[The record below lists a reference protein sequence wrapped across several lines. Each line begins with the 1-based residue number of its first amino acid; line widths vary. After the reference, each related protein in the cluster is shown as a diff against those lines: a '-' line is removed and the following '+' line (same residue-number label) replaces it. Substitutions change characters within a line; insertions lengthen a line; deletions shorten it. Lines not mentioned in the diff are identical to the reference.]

1 MDSVS
6 EAPVSFEFGRFR
18 ILPQRREVLAD
29 GRPMELGGRAFDVL
43 VALVE
48 ANGALVGKAELM
60 SRVWPGRIIEENN
73 LHAQIKELRKAFA
86 DHDLIRTIVGRR
98 YRFTGE
104 VRARRAGQ
112 SEAAE
117 QGSAQDVPG
126 PPRAPTNLPAPTSDL
141 MGRDVET
148 REVIGLVA
156 DHRLVTLIGTG
167 GIGKTRLGLEVARY
181 LLPQFADGVW
191 IAELAL
197 LSDPALVPVTVAT
210 ALGLELVSGV
220 VSPERIAAALGSKHI
235 MLVLD
240 NCEHVID
247 VAAGMVE
254 ALLHANPAARVIA
267 TSREPLRAESEHLYR
282 VPPLAVPTEDTQAL
296 KDVLRYGAVAL
307 FIARA
312 QAADPHFAPDRQTAA
327 AIAAICRRL
336 DGIPLAIELAA
347 ARAST
352 LGMQELASRLDDCF
366 SLLTEGRRTALRRHQ
381 TLRATLD
388 WSYEL
393 LPESERVLLRRLS
406 IFAGGFTLEAA
417 IAIIANADI
426 LKSNVVESVANLAT
440 KSLVAADVGGATVH
454 YRLLETTRAY
464 AREKLA
470 ERGELEQAT
479 RRHAEYYRDLCGQA
493 EAE

>member
-1 MDSVS
+1 MDAASKPP
-6 EAPVSFEFGRFR
+6 ASFEFGRVR
-18 ILPQRREVLAD
+18 ILPKR
-29 GRPMELGGRAFDVL
+29 
-43 VALVE
+43 
-48 ANGALVGKAELM
+48 
-60 SRVWPGRIIEENN
+60 
-73 LHAQIKELRKAFA
+73 
-86 DHDLIRTIVGRR
+86 VGRS
-98 YRFTGE
+98 YRFTGD

-112 SEAAE
+112 SEPAE
-117 QGSAQDVPG
+117 QGPAQDVPG
-126 PPRAPTNLPAPTSDL
+126 PPRAPTNLPGPTSDL
-141 MGRDVET
+141 MGRDIET

-347 ARAST
+347 ARVST
-352 LGMQELASRLDDCF
+352 LGVQELASRLYDRV
-366 SLLTEGRRTALRRHQ
+366 SVPTEGRRTALRRHQ

-393 LPESERVLLRRLS
+393 LPGPERAVLRR
-406 IFAGGFTLEAA
+406 
-417 IAIIANADI
+417 
-426 LKSNVVESVANLAT
+426 
-440 KSLVAADVGGATVH
+440 
-454 YRLLETTRAY
+454 
-464 AREKLA
+464 
-470 ERGELEQAT
+470 
-479 RRHAEYYRDLCGQA
+479 
-493 EAE
+493 